1 AAAEEGDV
9 LSCRVCHGQGAS
21 LSCQPR
27 LKGTGMFMDSAV
39 QDAAIASAGLLR
51 RPLVSFHRDDT
62 QWALPATAS
71 QFPGNGA
78 SDDPRTDDAD
88 VIRLHRIGFS
98 QAVHR

>member
-1 AAAEEGDV
+1 
-9 LSCRVCHGQGAS
+9 
-21 LSCQPR
+21 
-27 LKGTGMFMDSAV
+27 MFMDSAV

-51 RPLVSFHRDDT
+51 RSLVSFHRDDT
-62 QWALPATAS
+62 EWALPATAS

-78 SDDPRTDDAD
+78 SDDSRTDDAD